1 MYKITPELKQNLE
14 ALIGEGVFNF
24 KAKEVMQVFSQLQNA
39 EEIKVNKAKK

>member
-14 ALIGEGVFNF
+14 DLIGEWVYNF

-39 EEIKVNKAKK
+39 EEIKPKKK